1 MKMTTIE
8 GLYGKTP
15 LKFRITKAN
24 GDNVS
29 PKMKEELTA
38 ILKDLRND
46 KKLVA
51 DLEQAN
57 LTIEALNLEIEGLV
71 SACAEKDYERS
82 VIDRSLVVLQEKENE
97 LYGKVAALEEA
108 NAACEFSNKH
118 LVFLSI
124 ILSVST
130 FALAV
135 STVLLLINRFA
146 Q

>member
-46 KKLVA
+46 KKLV
-51 DLEQAN
+51 DELEQAN
-57 LTIEALNLEIEGLV
+57 MSIEALNLEIEGLV
-71 SACAEKDYERS
+71 SACAEKDHERS
-82 VIDRSLVVLQEKENE
+82 VIDRVLVVMQEKENE
-97 LYGKVAALEEA
+97 LYSKVTALEEA
-108 NAACEFSNKH
+108 NAAYEVNNKG
-118 LVFLSI
+118 VAFLA
-124 ILSVST
+124 ILFGLTT